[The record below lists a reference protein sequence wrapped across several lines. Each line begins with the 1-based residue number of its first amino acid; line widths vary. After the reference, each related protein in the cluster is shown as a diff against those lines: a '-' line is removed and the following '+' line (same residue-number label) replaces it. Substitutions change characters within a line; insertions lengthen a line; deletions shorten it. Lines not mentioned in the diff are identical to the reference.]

1 MYFYRGINKKY
12 VIMVDG
18 NIDELDYHILSELQK
33 DGSMSLTVMAK
44 KLNVS
49 IGTVRN
55 RVGRLL
61 EEKTIQIIGRIDPG
75 KVGFHAYA
83 RIFISVK
90 PAKAISEVAK
100 YLSMLP
106 EVSFLAMISGKF
118 DLELNVQCRNNEHLL
133 ELMEKIQLI
142 EGVFETETN
151 MYLKVLKIAQPQ
163 LDLVK
168 DLWVKS

>member
-1 MYFYRGINKKY
+1 MADEK
-12 VIMVDG
+12 
-18 NIDELDYHILSELQK
+18 IDELDYHILSELQK

-49 IGTVRN
+49 IGTIRN

-61 EEKTIQIIGRIDPG
+61 EDKTIQIIGRIDPG

-90 PAKAISEVAK
+90 PAKNIREVAK
-100 YLSMLP
+100 HLSIFQ
-106 EVSFLAMISGKF
+106 EVSFLAMISGKY
-118 DLELNVQCRNNEHLL
+118 DLELNVQCRNNDHLL

-142 EGVFETETN
+142 EGVYETETN

-168 DLWVKS
+168 DIWIKG

>member
-1 MYFYRGINKKY
+1 MDEK
-12 VIMVDG
+12 
-18 NIDELDYHILSELQK
+18 IDELDYLVLSELQK
-33 DGSMSLTVMAK
+33 DGAMSLTVMAK
-44 KLNVS
+44 KLGVS

-55 RVGRLL
+55 RMTRLL
-61 EEKTIQIIGRIDPG
+61 EDKTIQIIGRIDPG

-90 PAKAISEVAK
+90 PAKYIKEVAK
-100 YLSMLP
+100 HLAVLP
-106 EVSFLAMISGKF
+106 EVSFLAMISGKY
-118 DLELNVQCRNNEHLL
+118 DLELNVQCRDNNHLL
-133 ELMEKIQLI
+133 ELMERIQVI

-168 DLWVKS
+168 DLWVKEKEPVRS